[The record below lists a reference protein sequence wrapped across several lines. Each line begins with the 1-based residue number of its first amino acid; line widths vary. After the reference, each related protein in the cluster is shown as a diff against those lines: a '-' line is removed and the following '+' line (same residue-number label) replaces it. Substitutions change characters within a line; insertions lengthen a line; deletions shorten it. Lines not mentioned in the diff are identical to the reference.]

1 MAWSSDIA
9 RQQSTSMAP
18 VNGTAINVGFS
29 QPENLCRYNE
39 IDIEPL
45 RLDVNRNS
53 PLVPQAPTSIFHSSC
68 ADGDD
73 RAYALAY
80 AKEYTCIACLC
91 LRRYQRLSDLDDSTV
106 PKWYYYSCRIPG
118 CSYKEICC
126 TGRDRTHKL
135 SYLSK
140 HEKDHFGQ
148 PGHFVCPVD
157 HCGFVTKRWSDLRR
171 HTSTIHC
178 TKAKKF
184 PCSVTWC
191 KYTGEDGFT
200 RRDKLTSHFNNVHK
214 GVKAAPRGAILAI
227 KPALCKDIA
236 SESGTASTEKHDL

>member
-1 MAWSSDIA
+1 MIVLMLSHTLRNILVSPVSASAGIRDYQIWMIA
-9 RQQSTSMAP
+9 Q
-18 VNGTAINVGFS
+18 F
-29 QPENLCRYNE
+29 
-39 IDIEPL
+39 
-45 RLDVNRNS
+45 
-53 PLVPQAPTSIFHSSC
+53 
-68 ADGDD
+68 
-73 RAYALAY
+73 
-80 AKEYTCIACLC
+80 
-91 LRRYQRLSDLDDSTV
+91 
-106 PKWYYYSCRIPG
+106 
-118 CSYKEICC
+118 YKEICC

-171 HTSTIHC
+171 HSSTIHC

-184 PCSVTWC
+184 PCSVPWC
-191 KYTGEDGFT
+191 KYTGENGFT

-214 GVKAAPRGAILAI
+214 GVKAAPRGATLAV